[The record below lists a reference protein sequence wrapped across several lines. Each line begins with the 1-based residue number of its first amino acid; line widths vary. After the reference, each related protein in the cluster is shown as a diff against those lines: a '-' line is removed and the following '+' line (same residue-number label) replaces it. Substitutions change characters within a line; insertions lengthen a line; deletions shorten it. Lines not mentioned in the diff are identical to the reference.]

1 MARQRSH
8 NAGYELSTEGG
19 TMKNSMK
26 ITLRVLHDG
35 TETVLTAGPAVIVA
49 FERKWG
55 VGIIKAMSEGRIEYL
70 AWLAHQAAW
79 REAQNNGGSVKP
91 FDGGWLD
98 GLEDIEAVGE
108 DDDEVPLAG
117 TP

>member
-1 MARQRSH
+1 MEH
-8 NAGYELSTEGG
+8 
-19 TMKNSMK
+19 
-26 ITLRVLHDG
+26 
-35 TETVLTAGPAVIVA
+35 
-49 FERKWG
+49 
-55 VGIIKAMSEGRIEYL
+55 L

>member
-1 MARQRSH
+1 MAHERDYHPSH
-8 NAGYELSTEGG
+8 ELVGEGG
-19 TMKNSMK
+19 TVKNSMK

-35 TETVLTAGPAVIVA
+35 TESVLTAGPAVIVA

-55 VGIIKAMSEGRIEYL
+55 LGIGRAMAEVRVEHL

-79 REAQNNGGSVKP
+79 RDAQNNGGSVKP
-91 FDGGWLD
+91 FDGWLD

>member
-1 MARQRSH
+1 
-8 NAGYELSTEGG
+8 
-19 TMKNSMK
+19 MKNSMK

-35 TETVLTAGPAVIVA
+35 TESVLTAGPAAIVA

-55 VGIIKAMSEGRIEYL
+55 LGIGKAMSEVKVEHL

-79 REAQNNGGSVKP
+79 RDAQNNGGSVKP
-91 FDGGWLD
+91 FDGWLD
-98 GLEDIEAVGE
+98 GLEDIEAVAE
-108 DDDEVPLAG
+108 DDAEVPLAG

>member
-1 MARQRSH
+1 
-8 NAGYELSTEGG
+8 
-19 TMKNSMK
+19 MKNSMK

-98 GLEDIEAVGE
+98 ALEDIEAVGE
-108 DDDEVPLAG
+108 GDEVPLAG

>member
-1 MARQRSH
+1 
-8 NAGYELSTEGG
+8 
-19 TMKNSMK
+19 MKNSMK

-35 TETVLTAGPAVIVA
+35 TESVLTAGPAAIVA

-55 VGIIKAMSEGRIEYL
+55 VGIGKAMAEVRVEHL

-79 REAQNNGGSVKP
+79 RDAQNNGGSVKP
-91 FDGGWLD
+91 FDGWLD
-98 GLEDIEAVGE
+98 ALEDIEAIGE
-108 DDDEVPLAG
+108 DDDERPLAG

>member
-1 MARQRSH
+1 
-8 NAGYELSTEGG
+8 
-19 TMKNSMK
+19 MKNSMK

-35 TETVLTAGPAVIVA
+35 TESVLTAGPAVIVA

-55 VGIIKAMSEGRIEYL
+55 VGIGKAMAEVKVEHI

-79 REAQNNGGSVKP
+79 REAKAGDGPAVKP
-91 FDGGWLD
+91 FDDWLD
-98 GLEDIEAVGE
+98 ALEDIEAVAE
-108 DDDEVPLAG
+108 DDSEVPLAG

>member
-26 ITLRVLHDG
+26 IVLRVLHDG
-35 TETVLTAGPAVIVA
+35 TESVLTAGPAVIVA

-55 VGIIKAMSEGRIEYL
+55 VGIGKAMAEVKVEHI

-91 FDGGWLD
+91 FDGWLD
-98 GLEDIEAVGE
+98 ALEDIEAVGE

>member
-1 MARQRSH
+1 
-8 NAGYELSTEGG
+8 
-19 TMKNSMK
+19 MKNSMK

-35 TETVLTAGPAVIVA
+35 TESVLTAGPAVIVA

-55 VGIIKAMSEGRIEYL
+55 VGIIKAMAEGRIEYL

-79 REAQNNGGSVKP
+79 REAKAGDGPAVKP